1 MSSLLTAVVLHG
13 QPLLVLLQAPIS
25 SPGRNQSNTS
35 SQGAGLSVTVFVGH
49 LRSYVGMGTAAM
61 ACGGGC
67 NCTTLEVNANHV
79 HRTSQ
84 SFLTSLLVR

>member
-1 MSSLLTAVVLHG
+1 MISVTITLFVLLS
-13 QPLLVLLQAPIS
+13 LLQAPIS
-25 SPGRNQSNTS
+25 SPGQTQSNTS

-49 LRSYVGMGTAAM
+49 LRSYVDMGTAAM

-67 NCTTLEVNANHV
+67 SCAATEVNANHV

-84 SFLTSLLVR
+84 SFLTSLLVSWLCH